1 MWYLIFNFYFIFLA
15 VSLTGVLW
23 SYYSMV
29 IIPKNW
35 NLFSVNVAMGATG
48 LYQLYRVCKFKIAQK
63 KQPPLI
69 EPAETV
75 SKTVTPAVEVAK

>member
-1 MWYLIFNFYFIFLA
+1 MWYFIINCYYTFLA

-69 EPAETV
+69 KSAETV
-75 SKTVTPAVEVAK
+75 NETVTPAVEVAK

>member
-1 MWYLIFNFYFIFLA
+1 MSIPQQSGIIFLYINLA

-29 IIPKNW
+29 IIPRNW

-48 LYQLYRVCKFKIAQK
+48 LYQLYRVTKYFFT
-63 KQPPLI
+63 LLM
-69 EPAETV
+69 
-75 SKTVTPAVEVAK
+75 